1 MSEHAWMRR
10 WKWRAIRRRE
20 HSNREGYERRWR
32 KHGRKGKKTRAPA
45 EWLHVMC
52 GHSKGFVMGAPTFV
66 QSFLSFQASTPI
78 CDTTCPAPVRFHLAC
93 KRTHKSNNLSE
104 IGHCEKLRWERE
116 RAARQRRRGADGT
129 ADRRAAG
136 SRESRKPLGCT
147 PSGCTHAGPARPG
160 PAVVAGGGRDER
172 PELRGLLRQRV

>member
-93 KRTHKSNNLSE
+93 KRAHTKATT
-104 IGHCEKLRWERE
+104 C
-116 RAARQRRRGADGT
+116 QRLGIVRSCAGSGSGQHGRGAEGQTERQTDE
-129 ADRRAAG
+129 RRAAG
-136 SRESRKPLGCT
+136 NRGNRLVALT
-147 PSGCTHAGPARPG
+147 PARLVPD
-160 PAVVAGGGRDER
+160 P
-172 PELRGLLRQRV
+172 PS